1 MELLQFTVPPLPHYI
16 SSGLGT
22 DPPGSRHVNRSGI
35 GVFDLLMVQEGCL
48 FVGEEERSYD
58 VSAGHMLILRPDCRH
73 FGVDPCKETTR
84 YYWVHFQTTGAW
96 NATDQK
102 LLPPGRSR
110 EKEDNPDA
118 YKFFAETFTIQLP
131 QFARMAQPAKMFDL
145 AEQLTSLY
153 ESGALGG
160 AMWRQQLLF
169 QELLMLLSASMD
181 TSGSPPSAACAELAA
196 AYLRRNF
203 RDDISIRDMA
213 ASLNFHPVYI
223 ARCMQKEFGCSP
235 VEYLLRYRIEQ
246 AKLLLLRTDYSIAR
260 IAGEVGFNQAAY
272 FASCF
277 TKYEGLSPRS
287 YRQRFSHG

>member
-16 SSGLGT
+16 SSGLGL
-22 DPPGSRHVNRSGI
+22 DPPGSKHVNRRGI

-48 FVGEEERSYD
+48 YVGEEDRRYE
-58 VSAGHMLILRPDCRH
+58 VSAGYSLILRPDCHH
-73 FGVDPCKETTR
+73 FGIEPCRETTR
-84 YYWVHFQTTGAW
+84 YYWLHFHTAGLWNTTDKKV
-96 NATDQK
+96 T
-102 LLPPGRSR
+102 PPGRSR
-110 EKEDNPDA
+110 EKAVDPDA
-118 YKFFAETFTIQLP
+118 YKFFAESFSVQLP
-131 QFARMAQPAKMFDL
+131 QFALMAQPAKIFDL
-145 AEQLTSLY
+145 AERLTALY

-160 AMWRQQLLF
+160 AMWKQQLLF
-169 QELLMLLSASMD
+169 QELLMLLSASID
-181 TSGSPPSAACAELAA
+181 TSGSQPAAACAELAA

-203 RDDISIRDMA
+203 RDDITIRAMA
-213 ASLNFHPVYI
+213 DSLNFHPVYI

-246 AKLLLLRTDYSIAR
+246 AKLLLLRTDYSISR